1 MSRLAGLFSKIL
13 QPAQIVSEA
22 DALVKYNRDWMNF
35 YKGKSELALLP
46 RSTSELSQILKICNE
61 NKIPVV
67 TVGGNTSLVGG
78 ATPIDSEVVIST
90 ERMNHFKFNPKTGIL
105 LAEAGSILQNIQESI
120 DQDGYETP
128 YSLGA
133 RGTCTIG
140 GNIATCAGGINYVK
154 YGSLRN
160 YVLGLEVVLAN
171 GDILNF
177 MREIQKDNTGMDMK
191 QLFIGRLIRLGRNS
205 RHNYSSQRSLSKA
218 AC

>member
-1 MSRLAGLFSKIL
+1 MSRWTGLFSKVL
-13 QPAQIVSEA
+13 QPTQIVSDA

-46 RSTSELSQILKICNE
+46 RSTTELSQIMKICSDNML
-61 NKIPVV
+61 PVV
-67 TVGGNTSLVGG
+67 TIGGNTSLVGG
-78 ATPIDSEVVIST
+78 ATPVGSEIVIST
-90 ERMNHFKFNPKTGIL
+90 ERMNHFKFDLRTGIVF
-105 LAEAGSILQNIQESI
+105 AEAGAVLQNIQEAI

-171 GDILNF
+171 GDVLNL
-177 MREIQKDNTGMDMK
+177 MREIPKDNTGMDMK
-191 QLFIGRLIRLGRNS
+191 QLFIGEVIRL
-205 RHNYSSQRSLSKA
+205 
-218 AC
+218 